1 MKRAFRL
8 LLLVPVVVVI
18 VALSV
23 ANRGSVIFSIDPFGG
38 NDPAF
43 SFSAPL
49 YWLLFAAVGLGILI
63 GGIATWA
70 RQSKWRRT
78 ARLEHA
84 EIERIKR
91 EREQART
98 EAVSLPSHVDRR
110 PIA

>member
-38 NDPAF
+38 DDPAF
-43 SFSAPL
+43 SFSVPL
-49 YWLLFAAVGLGILI
+49 YWLLFAAAGVGVLI

-70 RQSKWRRT
+70 KQSKWRRA

-84 EIERIKR
+84 EMERIKR
-91 EREQART
+91 EREHERPPV
-98 EAVSLPSHVDRR
+98 VSLSSHVDRQ
-110 PIA
+110 PAA